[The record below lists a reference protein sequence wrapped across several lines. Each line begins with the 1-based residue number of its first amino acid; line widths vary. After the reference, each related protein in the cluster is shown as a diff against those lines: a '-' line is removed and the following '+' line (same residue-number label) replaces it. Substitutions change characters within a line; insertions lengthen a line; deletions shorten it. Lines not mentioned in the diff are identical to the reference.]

1 MDVQPEIESRVELV
15 RLQRLLPERKSSLLG
30 SSIRFALV
38 TLDTR
43 QRKIRPDRTSAA
55 SPGED
60 VVNGV
65 LGRFQHHAAIVAR
78 AVIADGDVTASHR
91 NLEPQLPADMV
102 PQLDDAWHPHLEG
115 RRAEDALPIF
125 RDHYGAVL
133 PSQIDSPLPGDKG
146 HRETQGV
153 ENESVGHKTSSR
165 LGRSAGTS
173 TRIHRL
179 EGGRPMRLDDAPS
192 VFEWIELVLAS
203 HRNTERLERVKDSHR
218 RGVLGQDFR

>member
-1 MDVQPEIESRVELV
+1 MVYSAV
-15 RLQRLLPERKSSLLG
+15 SS
-30 SSIRFALV
+30 
-38 TLDTR
+38 TT
-43 QRKIRPDRTSAA
+43 
-55 SPGED
+55 
-60 VVNGV
+60 
-65 LGRFQHHAAIVAR
+65 AAILAR

-102 PQLDDAWHPHLEG
+102 PQLDDAWHSHLEG
-115 RRAEDALPIF
+115 RRAEDALRIF
-125 RDHYGAVL
+125 RNHHGAVL
-133 PSQIDSPLPGDKG
+133 PLQIDSPLPADKG

-153 ENESVGHKTSSR
+153 ENDSVGHKTSSR

-203 HRNTERLERVKDSHR
+203 HRNTERLEGVKDSHR
-218 RGVLGQDFR
+218 RGVLGQGFR

>member
-1 MDVQPEIESRVELV
+1 MCSRKLN
-15 RLQRLLPERKSSLLG
+15 LGSNWLGSTRLLPERKSSLLG

-43 QRKIRPDRTSAA
+43 QRQIRPDRTSSA
-55 SPGED
+55 SPGQD

-65 LGRFQHHAAIVAR
+65 LRRFQHHAAILAR

-91 NLEPQLPADMV
+91 NLQPQLPADMV
-102 PQLDDAWHPHLEG
+102 PQLDDARHPHLEG
-115 RRAEDALPIF
+115 RRAEDALRIF
-125 RDHYGAVL
+125 RDHHGAVL
-133 PSQIDSPLPGDKG
+133 PLQIDRPLPGDKG
-146 HRETQGV
+146 HRETQSV
-153 ENESVGHKTSSR
+153 ENQSVGHKTSSW

-203 HRNTERLERVKDSHR
+203 HRNPERLERVKDSHR